1 MQGSHS
7 FTHYILCLCIVFCCD
22 ARLRI
27 CRTVNVQMSWFQFSL
42 DGKFISFRRTV
53 IKTIKHAVTTMTL
66 CLLGLVSITP
76 AMSQTAPEVRIYGPG
91 GPAPAMKEAA
101 KVFEQKTGTPITV
114 TAGPTPEWI
123 QNAKTDAHII
133 YSGSETMMTDFAQAM
148 EGGFDETKVEPLY
161 LRPLSILVRP
171 GNPKKIKGL
180 ADLFM
185 PGHRVLVVN
194 GAGQNGVWEDAA
206 GRKGNIES
214 VRALRKNIVKYAKNS
229 ATAKQEWTNDPSL
242 DAWLIWNIWQVA
254 NPTLADVVPVEKD
267 YVIYRDTGVVLTKKG
282 EEVPAAK
289 QFVSFLKSDDGA
301 VIFKKWGWIT
311 PSNKALAKK

>member
-1 MQGSHS
+1 
-7 FTHYILCLCIVFCCD
+7 
-22 ARLRI
+22 
-27 CRTVNVQMSWFQFSL
+27 
-42 DGKFISFRRTV
+42 
-53 IKTIKHAVTTMTL
+53 
-66 CLLGLVSITP
+66 
-76 AMSQTAPEVRIYGPG
+76 MSQTAQEVRIYGPG

-101 KVFEQKTGTPITV
+101 KVFEQKTGTPVIV

-123 QNAKTDAHII
+123 QNAKSDADII

-148 EGGFDETKVEPLY
+148 EGSFDETKVEPLY
-161 LRPLSILVRP
+161 LRPLAILVRP

-180 ADLFM
+180 ADLFQ

-229 ATAKQEWTNDPSL
+229 ALAKQEWTSDSSL

-254 NPTLADVVPVEKD
+254 NPTLADVVPVEKE

-282 EEVPAAK
+282 EQVAAAT
-289 QFVSFLKSDDGA
+289 QFVTFLKSDDGA
-301 VIFKKWGWIT
+301 AIFKKWGWIT